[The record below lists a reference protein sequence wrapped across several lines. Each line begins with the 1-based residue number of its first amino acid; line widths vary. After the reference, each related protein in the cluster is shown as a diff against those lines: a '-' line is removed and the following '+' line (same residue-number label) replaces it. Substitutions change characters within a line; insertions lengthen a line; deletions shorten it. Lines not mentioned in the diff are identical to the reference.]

1 MTIDQETERGL
12 PRAYLRVV
20 LLMLVAAGPTHG
32 YELLDQVRDAGIRLA
47 DPGALYRALRAMDRQ
62 ELLESWWEDSS
73 TGPPRRTYTVT
84 PSGWAVL
91 DAEIQVIRATVEL
104 LVGVVERAERA
115 LGPKAR
121 PR

>member
-1 MTIDQETERGL
+1 MTIYQETERGL

-32 YELLDQVRDAGIRLA
+32 YELLDQVRQSGIRLA

-104 LVGVVERAERA
+104 LAGVVERAERA

>member
-32 YELLDQVRDAGIRLA
+32 YELLDQVRQSGIRLA